1 MSKYYFTEEGFRKLK
16 REIDDLE
23 RFIKVDCARD
33 LATAAAHGDL
43 RENAEY
49 AAAKEKQALSM
60 AKLRQLRERM
70 TNAEVVR
77 KADLPL
83 DTVTLGK
90 RVKFKQL
97 DTEEVETYTILGE
110 GESDIENGII
120 SYQTP
125 LARCL
130 IGKKVGEVAE
140 LRMETA
146 VTEFEILEI
155 NFFDE

>member
-1 MSKYYFTEEGFRKLK
+1 MSKYYFTEEGYRKLK
-16 REIDDLE
+16 QEIDDLE